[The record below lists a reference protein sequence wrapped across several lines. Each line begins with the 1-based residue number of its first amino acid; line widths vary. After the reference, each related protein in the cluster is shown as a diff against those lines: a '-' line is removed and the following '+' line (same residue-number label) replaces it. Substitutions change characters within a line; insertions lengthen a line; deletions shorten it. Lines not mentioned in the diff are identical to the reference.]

1 MNPIMYFTTFVAV
14 VTLFA
19 SFVAV
24 SGWASLKLFQAA
36 RRACRRLRHPEVQP
50 KPQPQ
55 IEFEGW
61 HPAHLKRA
69 GQ

>member
-19 SFVAV
+19 SLIAV
-24 SGWASLKLFQAA
+24 LGWALLKLLRAS
-36 RRACRRLRHPEVQP
+36 RRFYRKLRYPKAHP
-50 KPQPQ
+50 KPVPPV
-55 IEFEGW
+55 EFEGW